1 MKNLPIIVVSTTVL
15 DNSQFNSTRVEYLLV
30 FSGLSL
36 VMTVL
41 RTLKHTLPVQGALGS
56 SSRGRAELRD
66 RTQCGSFHL
75 TQLCINDSLDRFNA
89 TWLFWNVN
97 YIIFFMLEYLFLPSL
112 KETLSPGFPLHLR
125 SYIYHLNNQN
135 SNHIYAD
142 IKKTTNDSDNGKNDD
157 LFFVLTKTNLIFL
170 FNT

>member
-1 MKNLPIIVVSTTVL
+1 
-15 DNSQFNSTRVEYLLV
+15 
-30 FSGLSL
+30 
-36 VMTVL
+36 
-41 RTLKHTLPVQGALGS
+41 
-56 SSRGRAELRD
+56 
-66 RTQCGSFHL
+66 
-75 TQLCINDSLDRFNA
+75 
-89 TWLFWNVN
+89 
-97 YIIFFMLEYLFLPSL
+97 MLEYLFLPSL